1 MVEVRY
7 SSPAYPPYNIKV
19 NKVYSF
25 DKDSK
30 GYFLLDV
37 KNKIYMELDEIKMLL
52 SPIDGTWDEILK
64 TSKNVKKE
72 EKLAIE

>member
-52 SPIDGTWDEILK
+52 SPVNGTWDEVLK
-64 TSKNVKKE
+64 ASKSVKKE

>member
-7 SSPAYPPYNIKV
+7 SSPAFPPYNIKV
-19 NKVYSF
+19 NKGYSF

-30 GYFLLDV
+30 GYFLLDA
-37 KNKIYMELDEIKMLL
+37 KNKLYMELDEIKMLF
-52 SPIDGTWDEILK
+52 SPINGVWDEVLK

-72 EKLAIE
+72 KS

>member
-1 MVEVRY
+1 MVEVKY
-7 SSPAYPPYNIKV
+7 SSPAYPPYCIKV

-30 GYFLLDV
+30 GYFLFDV
-37 KNKIYMELDEIKMLL
+37 KNKIYMKLDEIKMLF
-52 SPIDGTWDEILK
+52 SPVNKTWDEVLK

-72 EKLAIE
+72 DSKEN